1 MSKGSRAA
9 TESAVAR
16 LCEWRGVNCDIY
28 SVVWLMSENKVRK
41 MTDTDS
47 RNRWRHHYDW
57 GNQMDDKMKEMPEG
71 LAFSMAMNQRAM
83 DNFARMTE
91 EQKSK
96 VVESA
101 RQVTTKQGMERLVD
115 SIAENCFRG

>member
-1 MSKGSRAA
+1 
-9 TESAVAR
+9 
-16 LCEWRGVNCDIY
+16 
-28 SVVWLMSENKVRK
+28 
-41 MTDTDS
+41 
-47 RNRWRHHYDW
+47 
-57 GNQMDDKMKEMPEG
+57 MDDKMKEMPEG

-83 DNFARMTE
+83 DNYARMTE

-115 SIAENCFRG
+115 SIAENSFRG